1 MKMKLQKSPQA
12 FRTISEVSQELNL
25 PNHVLRFWE
34 TKFSQVQPLKRSGG
48 RRYYRPK
55 DIKLLFKIKNLLYNN
70 GYTLKGVKK
79 ILSQNNAL
87 IIENNPSNEV
97 VENIGTDDSNE
108 NNIIDKD
115 QILFNFHDDK
125 DKNIPPIKKIKEE
138 LLDIITDIDNL
149 ISKIN

>member
-1 MKMKLQKSPQA
+1 MKIKLQKSPQA

-55 DIKLLFKIKNLLYNN
+55 DIELLFKIKNLLYDN

-79 ILSQNNAL
+79 ILSQNNGL
-87 IIENNPSNEV
+87 KNTSNLTNNVIENNLLE
-97 VENIGTDDSNE
+97 DSNVRNILDE
-108 NNIIDKD
+108 N
-115 QILFNFHDDK
+115 QILFNFNNEK
-125 DKNIPPIKKIKEE
+125 NKNISSSKNIKKE
-138 LLDIITDIDNL
+138 LLDIIDDIDNL

>member
-55 DIKLLFKIKNLLYNN
+55 DIKLLFKIKNLLYDN

-79 ILSQNNAL
+79 ILGQNNGL
-87 IIENNPSNEV
+87 VIESNTSNEIIEN
-97 VENIGTDDSNE
+97 IATDDSNE

-125 DKNIPPIKKIKEE
+125 DKNISPNKKIKEE

>member
-55 DIKLLFKIKNLLYNN
+55 DIKLLFKIKNLLYDN

-79 ILSQNNAL
+79 ILGQNNGL
-87 IIENNPSNEV
+87 VIESNPSNEIT
-97 VENIGTDDSNE
+97 ENIATDDSNE

-125 DKNIPPIKKIKEE
+125 DKNISPNKKIKEE

>member
-1 MKMKLQKSPQA
+1 MKIKLQKSPQA

-55 DIKLLFKIKNLLYNN
+55 DIELLFKIKNLLYDN

-79 ILSQNNAL
+79 ILSQNNGL
-87 IIENNPSNEV
+87 MNTSNVTNNVIENSSIE
-97 VENIGTDDSNE
+97 DSDVR
-108 NNIIDKD
+108 NIIDEN
-115 QILFNFHDDK
+115 QILFNFNNEK
-125 DKNIPPIKKIKEE
+125 DKNISSSKNIKKE
-138 LLDIITDIDNL
+138 LLDIIDDIDNL

>member
-1 MKMKLQKSPQA
+1 MKLQKSPQA

-55 DIKLLFKIKNLLYNN
+55 DIKLLFKIKNLLYDN

-79 ILSQNNAL
+79 ILGQNNGL
-87 IIENNPSNEV
+87 VIESNTSNEIIEN
-97 VENIGTDDSNE
+97 IATDDSNE

-125 DKNIPPIKKIKEE
+125 DKNISPNKKIKEE

>member
-1 MKMKLQKSPQA
+1 MKIKLQKSPQA

-55 DIKLLFKIKNLLYNN
+55 DIELLFKIKNLLYDN

-79 ILSQNNAL
+79 ILSQNNGL
-87 IIENNPSNEV
+87 MSTSNVTNNVIENSSLKDGNV
-97 VENIGTDDSNE
+97 R
-108 NNIIDKD
+108 NIIDEN
-115 QILFNFHDDK
+115 QILFNFNNEK
-125 DKNIPPIKKIKEE
+125 DKNISSSKNIKKE
-138 LLDIITDIDNL
+138 LLDIIDDIDNL

>member
-55 DIKLLFKIKNLLYNN
+55 DIKLLFKIKNLLYEN

-79 ILSQNNAL
+79 ILSQHNGL
-87 IIENNPSNEV
+87 IIKSNPSNEV
-97 VENIGTDDSNE
+97 IENIATDDSNE

-125 DKNIPPIKKIKEE
+125 DKNISPNKKIKEE

>member
-1 MKMKLQKSPQA
+1 MKIKLQKSPQA

-55 DIKLLFKIKNLLYNN
+55 DIELLFKIKNLLYDN

-79 ILSQNNAL
+79 ILSQNNGL
-87 IIENNPSNEV
+87 MSTSNVTNNVIENSSLKDGNV
-97 VENIGTDDSNE
+97 R
-108 NNIIDKD
+108 NIIDEN
-115 QILFNFHDDK
+115 QILFNFNNEK
-125 DKNIPPIKKIKEE
+125 DKNISSSKKIKKE
-138 LLDIITDIDNL
+138 LLDIINDIDNL